1 MANLNFGYETI
12 NALLAFAQSIGLV
25 DGVVESDGSQN
36 ASPATTLPLTII
48 DGAGNTTVYNIV
60 VVN

>member
-1 MANLNFGYETI
+1 MANLNFDYETI

-48 DGAGNTTVYNIV
+48 DGVGNTTVYNIV